1 MPLWLKRSL
10 FLLVVGVAAWVEGY
24 YLAPYGFGTV
34 AVALAITVIPA
45 IGWMRTYWKGLR
57 ARCSVP
63 STSST
68 NDPLD
73 SVQRDIT
80 VSICQR
86 ASGFVVCPNF
96 PYAKLCGVAGD
107 A

>member
-24 YLAPYGFGTV
+24 YLAPYGFSTV
-34 AVALAITVIPA
+34 AVALAITVILA
-45 IGWMRTYWKGLR
+45 IGWMRTYWKGKSCER
-57 ARCSVP
+57 DVP
-63 STSST
+63 ALQLYRRTT
-68 NDPLD
+68 RLIPLSD
-73 SVQRDIT
+73 AL
-80 VSICQR
+80 SICER

-96 PYAKLCGVAGD
+96 PYAKLCGVAGY